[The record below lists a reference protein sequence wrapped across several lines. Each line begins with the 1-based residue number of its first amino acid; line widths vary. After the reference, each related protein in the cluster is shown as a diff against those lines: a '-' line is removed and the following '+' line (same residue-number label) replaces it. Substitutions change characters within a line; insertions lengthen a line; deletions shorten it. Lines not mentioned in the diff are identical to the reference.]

1 MADDE
6 DFGSGGDDPKADKDG
21 AGSNRNTALSLAQ
34 LIGAPIHALIEAEAQ
49 AAMAT
54 ANFIRNVGFIQTS
67 QQNVGELGEL
77 QMARF
82 RRQRRNA
89 QGEEETIEV
98 EIPLLTLLPIPALQI
113 RDAELE
119 YTVKILDTEL
129 TRSESPEAQRAMAL
143 GLKDAPATLRAT
155 LARDTRNE
163 QRRSLDMLL
172 KMKVNIEQSD
182 MPAGLAKLL
191 NISTENINQR
201 LVPSTVTPPP
211 ELPVAPPAETAATTA
226 RTQPGSGSFT
236 LDKP

>member
-1 MADDE
+1 MADEDE
-6 DFGSGGDDPKADKDG
+6 SKKD
-21 AGSNRNTALSLAQ
+21 SALSLTQ
-34 LIGAPIHALIEAEAQ
+34 LIGAPIRALVEAEAQ

-54 ANFIRNVGFIQTS
+54 ANFIRSVGFVQDGS
-67 QQNVGELGEL
+67 GNFGKLGDL
-77 QMARF
+77 QMASFLRK
-82 RRQRRNA
+82 RRNA

-211 ELPVAPPAETAATTA
+211 AQIGRAHV
-226 RTQPGSGSFT
+226 
-236 LDKP
+236 